1 MRALLFLL
9 RDGLRLSLLRA
20 PRSTPL
26 AAGFGSFLCLF
37 ALAGTVDVLWQWPSV
52 DPPRMLN
59 VYGIQTLLSSAVL
72 TLGTSAILT
81 AVARRNALFWTVAS
95 WLAAAFVLPNVLL
108 GGLQWLAQ
116 RQENLSL
123 LITVGWLAYAWVALI
138 VLRLSFFLAPRPR
151 LRALA
156 AAAAG
161 AALLL
166 APWLWLGPQRILT
179 TDWAASAGADD
190 AGEWQE
196 PGSIEEAE
204 RIIYAQPERLDAA
217 LGALVPQRPGT
228 IDLYAVAFGGDASE
242 NVFRNEVEYVE
253 QLFAT
258 RFDARGHTL
267 VLLNHPATVDSRPLA
282 SATNLERALIALGRQ
297 LDREQ
302 DILFLY
308 LTSHGSEDHEF
319 YINQPPLPLDPLTPQ
334 RLRVALD
341 ASGIRWR
348 VIVVSACYSGG
359 YIEALRDPRTLV
371 LTAARADRPSFGCG
385 AASRITYF
393 GKAFL
398 TQALNEHVDFIAA
411 FEQAR
416 ASIRRWER
424 KRDFQA
430 SRPQI
435 APGEHIAAH
444 LRRWRTGFEPGPAVR
459 FVPAG
464 DGDGGDSAEAEPT
477 PD

>member
-1 MRALLFLL
+1 MRTLRVLL

-26 AAGFGSFLCLF
+26 GAGFGTFLCLF
-37 ALAGTVDVLWQWPSV
+37 VLATAIDVLWQWPSV
-52 DPPRMLN
+52 DPPLMLN
-59 VYGIQTLLSSAVL
+59 AYGIQTALSSALL
-72 TLGTSAILT
+72 TLGTSAVLVAI
-81 AVARRNALFWTVAS
+81 ARRNALLWTVAA
-95 WLAAAFVLPNVLL
+95 WLAAAFVLPNLLL

-123 LITVGWLAYAWVALI
+123 LIAVGWLAYAWVALI

-151 LRALA
+151 PRALG

-161 AALLL
+161 ALLL
-166 APWLWLGPQRILT
+166 LVPWLWLDPQRILT
-179 TDWAASAGADD
+179 TDWAARSGVDD
-190 AGEWQE
+190 QGEWHE
-196 PGSIEEAE
+196 PGSIEDAE
-204 RIIYAQPERLDAA
+204 RTIYAQPERLDEA
-217 LGALVPQRPGT
+217 LGALAPQRPGT

-267 VLLNHPATVDSRPLA
+267 VLLNHPESVASRPLA
-282 SATNLERALIALGRQ
+282 SATNLERALLALGTQ
-297 LDREQ
+297 LDRQQ

-319 YINQPPLPLDPLTPQ
+319 YINQPPLPLDPLTPR
-334 RLRVALD
+334 RLRAALD

-359 YIEALRDPRTLV
+359 YIDALRDPHTLV
-371 LTAARADRPSFGCG
+371 LTAASADRPSFGCG

-398 TQALNEHVDFIAA
+398 AQALNEHVDFVAA

-416 ASIRRWER
+416 VAIRGWER

-435 APGEHIAAH
+435 AQGEHIAAH
-444 LRRWRTGFEPGPAVR
+444 LQRWRAGFEPGPAVR
-459 FVPAG
+459 FAPAG
-464 DGDGGDSAEAEPT
+464 DGNGGTTKAAPA